1 MTSYTFFDNLI
12 ESVPEILA
20 DSIISRTLYADEHV
34 KVIVFG
40 FATGQELSEHTAS
53 QPAMIEFLQG
63 EAEVT
68 LGDDVHHARP
78 GTWIHMPPRTP
89 HKITAKSPVIMLL
102 TLLRSGAVNPDG

>member
-40 FATGQELSEHTAS
+40 FATGQELSEHAAFAAACES
-53 QPAMIEFLQG
+53 MFRG
-63 EAEVT
+63 ERD
-68 LGDDVHHARP
+68 GHHRP
-78 GTWIHMPPRTP
+78 G
-89 HKITAKSPVIMLL
+89 
-102 TLLRSGAVNPDG
+102 